1 MAARLPASIFTGGGG
16 GVRCAATRLYG
27 LPFRECS
34 NSPTYPR
41 RSICDHATTPPPPN
55 GTTAG
60 VALSNDDLIN
70 GDTLLAV
77 DGMRCPLT
85 RSFQRLSAPAEE
97 FLFLFH
103 TKSCSMLQ
111 EVTQKA
117 LTQRMTC
124 SG

>member
-1 MAARLPASIFTGGGG
+1 HRSIDPSLSPLPRSATFLPFVCISPTNGSPATCIDLHRGGGG
-16 GVRCAATRLYG
+16 E
-27 LPFRECS
+27 ECS

-111 EVTQKA
+111 E
-117 LTQRMTC
+117 
-124 SG
+124 